1 MIMEKFMWGQTGPL
15 FAIYDLG
22 EG

>member
-1 MIMEKFMWGQTGPL
+1 MEKFMWGQTGPL